1 MFYQPSRWHHGQP
14 YHSDHRGCYWSKS
27 LNILPS
33 CWKTSDVDWEISP
46 YLTLAYTKMWSVRH
60 LRHHPLLFKAGKL
73 KCSEVSFH
81 LAERWK
87 SGGSNIWSRRLRSE
101 VRDILFPSCLLDAES
116 PWIMEWVTWLSY
128 LVCWEVNSWVGRII
142 HHLSGRGCL
151 SKDMGLGTNSSHL
164 AGAERLKCGLW
175 SGRQPA
181 AYLLEAERLRCGVE
195 DNLLPCL

>member
-1 MFYQPSRWHHGQP
+1 MFSYVTQMFFPLYWWHHFKNP
-14 YHSDHRGCYWSKS
+14 NS
-27 LNILPS
+27 
-33 CWKTSDVDWEISP
+33 
-46 YLTLAYTKMWSVRH
+46 H
-60 LRHHPLLFKAGKL
+60 LCTFYGVNTG
-73 KCSEVSFH
+73 SEVSFH

-195 DNLLPCL
+195 DNQLPCL